1 VIHQRRGLLSA
12 TASRDPPSP
21 TERTMAFPEPTL
33 PRTGVRR
40 PLVPLA
46 APTSGRLKPRVTT
59 TLCEAFLPARF
70 GAGAHSV
77 VSLSKGESSEAF
89 ACRLGNTE
97 LARVTVRTLAYTD
110 ASL

>member
-1 VIHQRRGLLSA
+1 MIHQRRGMLSA

-21 TERTMAFPEPTL
+21 IGENHGL
-33 PRTGVRR
+33 PRTNPAPHRRAQPTRAARR
-40 PLVPLA
+40 PDIREA
-46 APTSGRLKPRVTT
+46 QPRVTT

-77 VSLSKGESSEAF
+77 VSLSKGEWSQAF

-97 LARVTVRTLAYTD
+97 LERVTVRTLAYTD